1 MFFIVIFFIVIF
13 FIVVFITVSFDRP
26 GYQPRAAYDMIERF
40 LQKQE
45 FDITGQIE
53 VPDCS
58 ECSGVGPFAGAA
70 LPTCSK

>member
-1 MFFIVIFFIVIF
+1 
-13 FIVVFITVSFDRP
+13 
-26 GYQPRAAYDMIERF
+26 MIERF